1 VDRRRQAPQRSRASD
16 GACTGVLR
24 RETIL
29 WLTTVDR
36 RGVPQPR
43 PAWFHWDGRTVP
55 VSGEPDAATILR
67 GPPSAARVRA
77 DLGKYRLG
85 LRDPEMSAERFR
97 AQR

>member
-1 VDRRRQAPQRSRASD
+1 VHRRLAPRDDPLADHGGSP
-16 GACTGVLR
+16 R
-24 RETIL
+24 R
-29 WLTTVDR
+29 
-36 RGVPQPR
+36 PQPR

-55 VSGEPDAATILR
+55 VSDEPDAATILR

-77 DLGKYRLG
+77 DLGKDRLG